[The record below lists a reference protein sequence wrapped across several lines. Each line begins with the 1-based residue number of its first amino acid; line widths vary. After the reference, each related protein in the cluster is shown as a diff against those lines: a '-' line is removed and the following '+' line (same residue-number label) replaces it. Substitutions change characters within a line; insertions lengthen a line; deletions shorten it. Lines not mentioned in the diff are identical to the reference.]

1 MKLIHPLYVIFNNL
15 DERWLRVMYRRLE
28 ATIFSISVILV
39 LSFPFHVSALSNN
52 HEPGQTFFQSF
63 IDFLIHPIVIP
74 ILLTIGF
81 LGLVVELFTP
91 RIGFAGIIGVSAF
104 LLYFYAHIVSGL
116 AGIGTFF
123 LFAIGIVL
131 ILLELVLPGGI
142 IGIFGFAAILA
153 SFFLSGEDFVH
164 IGISLL
170 IAFSISILAC
180 VVMIKVFD
188 KNMKFFK
195 RLILKD
201 STSTESGYVS
211 NKNRTELI
219 GVKGVTLTDLRPS
232 GTVIVGDERIDV
244 VSEGGFIKKNT
255 PVKFIKVEGSRI
267 VVREW
272 KDADSD

>member
-1 MKLIHPLYVIFNNL
+1 ML
-15 DERWLRVMYRRLE
+15 
-28 ATIFSISVILV
+28 A
-39 LSFPFHVSALSNN
+39 FPFHVSALSNGQ
-52 HEPGQTFFQSF
+52 EGGAEQTFFQSF

-74 ILLTIGF
+74 LLLTIGF

-91 RIGFAGIIGVSAF
+91 RIGLAGIVGASAF
-104 LLYFYAHIVSGL
+104 LLYFYSHIVSGL
-116 AGIGTFF
+116 TGIGTFF
-123 LFAIGIVL
+123 LFAVGIVL

-142 IGIFGFAAILA
+142 VGILGLAAVLA
-153 SFFLSGEDFVH
+153 SFFLSGENFVH

-170 IAFSISILAC
+170 IAVSISILAC

-201 STSTESGYVS
+201 STSTEEGYVS

-219 GVKGVTLTDLRPS
+219 GVKGYTLTDLRPS

-244 VSEGGFIKKNT
+244 VSEGGYIRKDT

-272 KDADSD
+272 KETDND

>member
-1 MKLIHPLYVIFNNL
+1 
-15 DERWLRVMYRRLE
+15 MYRRLE

-153 SFFLSGEDFVH
+153 SFFLSGENFVH

-211 NKNRTELI
+211 NKNRTELL

-244 VSEGGFIKKNT
+244 VSEGGFITKDT

-272 KDADSD
+272 KETDND